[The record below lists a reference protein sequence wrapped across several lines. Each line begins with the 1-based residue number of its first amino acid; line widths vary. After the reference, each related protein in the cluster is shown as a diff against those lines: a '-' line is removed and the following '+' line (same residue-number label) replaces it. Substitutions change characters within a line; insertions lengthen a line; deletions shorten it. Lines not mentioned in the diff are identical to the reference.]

1 MSPKNNIEVT
11 VMNGTDYWH
20 LFQNTGNLE
29 AYLTYIEFCRLTA
42 QENADEIIEEVD
54 VYDSQN
60 QRRNLK
66 RSENARLGQDVDG
79 ADN

>member
-1 MSPKNNIEVT
+1 MNNE
-11 VMNGTDYWH
+11 NYWN
-20 LFQNTGNLE
+20 FFRKTGNLD

-42 QENADEIIEEVD
+42 GENADEIIEEVD

-60 QRRNLK
+60 ERRNLK

-79 ADN
+79 ADR